1 MMRSAFLSRLRRD
14 ETAATLTEFG
24 FVGPILILMI
34 FGIFDIAHT
43 QYTAAIVNGSMQK
56 AGRDISLETGV
67 LSEDEIDKRVE
78 QAVLD
83 VAPRKAEVTYEKLS
97 HFDFSDIGEAEEFDD
112 TNKDGICNNGEQ
124 FDDSN
129 GNDQW
134 DANRGK
140 QGIGGARDAVLYNAK
155 VSYPRLFPLHAFI
168 PTLSSTV
175 TVEASTVLRNQ
186 PYDTQNRE
194 VPKGRCDD

>member
-1 MMRSAFLSRLRRD
+1 MMRGAFLTRLRRD

-43 QYTAAIVNGSMQK
+43 QYTAAIVNGAMQK

-67 LSEDEIDKRVE
+67 LSEDEIDERVKK
-78 QAVLD
+78 AVLD
-83 VAPRKAEVTYEKLS
+83 VAPRKATVTYEKLS
-97 HFDFSDIGEAEEFDD
+97 HFDFSDIGEAEDFTD
-112 TNKDGICNNGEQ
+112 TNNDGICNNGET

-140 QGIGGARDAVLYNAK
+140 QGIGGARDAVLYTAK
-155 VSYPRLFPLHAFI
+155 VSYPRLFPLQGLI
-168 PTLSSTV
+168 PSMSPTV
-175 TVEASTVLRNQ
+175 TVDASTVLRNQ

-194 VPKGRCDD
+194 VPTGQCD